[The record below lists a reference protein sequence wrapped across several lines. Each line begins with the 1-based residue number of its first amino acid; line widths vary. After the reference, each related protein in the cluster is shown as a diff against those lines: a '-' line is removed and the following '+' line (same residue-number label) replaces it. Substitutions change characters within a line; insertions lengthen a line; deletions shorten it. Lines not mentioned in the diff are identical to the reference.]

1 MEERWF
7 DEELAGCWLG
17 DGRLDRRLRQLVER
31 MKVGFGESI
40 LDRLILDPAHDPPAA
55 KTLSL
60 YLTKIG
66 RLCGY
71 LARAKE
77 PLVRN
82 IVMWCGL
89 ARLNDITLEAT
100 MQCATAV
107 EVRRT
112 RTSWERRCEISP
124 R

>member
-82 IVMWCGL
+82 IVMLSTPVEDSAEGRRKRLPPGL
-89 ARLNDITLEAT
+89 
-100 MQCATAV
+100 V
-107 EVRRT
+107 V
-112 RTSWERRCEISP
+112 
-124 R
+124 